1 MRLLLLTLSGTT
13 MPLTRVITRSL
24 ILLGGLSYGALAQ
37 QPDNAPTWG
46 IGVAVVS
53 SQQAYTGIDR
63 DNKVLPLLSY
73 ENRYVRI
80 IGPEVAVKLP
90 SYQLNESNSFK
101 FNVIGKYD
109 FTDYEQNDAPIL
121 NGMEDR
127 DGGFWVGFRTEWQN
141 PLAEISVEL
150 ATEVAGDSDGSSA
163 NISLE
168 KTWHFAGNYM
178 FTPRIGVNWQNK
190 DYIDYYYGV
199 RANEVSAERAF
210 YQGEAGTS
218 VEFGARVAH
227 LFNYRHFIFLDM
239 SVTSLAT
246 EIKDSPL
253 VDRSS
258 ENRLLFAYIYNF

>member
-1 MRLLLLTLSGTT
+1 MRSFMLILPRVKGS
-13 MPLTRVITRSL
+13 LTRAVSSSL
-24 ILLGGLSYGALAQ
+24 VVLSAVSFANLAQ
-37 QPDNAPTWG
+37 QPDSAPSWG
-46 IGVAVVS
+46 LGVAVVS

-63 DNKVLPLLSY
+63 DNKVLPILSY

-90 SYQLNESNSFK
+90 SYQLNQSNTFK

-109 FTDYEQNDAPIL
+109 FTDYEQDDALIL

-127 DGGFWVGFRTEWQN
+127 DGGFWLGFRTEWQN

-150 ATEVAGDSDGSSA
+150 ATEVAGDSEGSSA
-163 NISLE
+163 NISVE

-190 DYIDYYYGV
+190 KYIDYYYGV
-199 RANEVSAERAF
+199 CANEVSAERAF
-210 YQGEAGTS
+210 YQGEAGTNRE
-218 VEFGARVAH
+218 VGARLAH
-227 LFNYRHFIFLDM
+227 LFNHRHFIFLDM